1 MPIINVDII
10 WSKEPYDDIRLK
22 NGQIVIEKGEI
33 WLKGQMTFSEWRV
46 FSEAYPANVDFL
58 ADFKKSIRFENT
70 NLDGRKV
77 KVKVQGTYIL
87 SQHSVHFL
95 KGYADL
101 SFKLTE
107 LLYSYQ
113 CEEEENYAI
122 LDVPFMHLTNNLYD
136 LSHYPED
143 LFLSKNE
150 HEYRLCFCD
159 DDKTMLLGNVDNES
173 YLDELL
179 VHISFYFNL
188 IPNIFIRSINS
199 NGRTSV
205 QCSAH
210 KYPFPNEALYH
221 SELPY
226 LLIGE
231 RNDFNY
237 FFANS
242 HWCSLDSDNK
252 RKLKNAIY
260 TFARC
265 KYCDDATQFL
275 LLYSIFDR
283 FVGKF
288 NSDPYTEMRKNFLHY
303 NIDIAKIGE
312 QTDKDLLKLQL
323 ILERS
328 SGKNVVVNNFCLLR
342 HYILHFMSNAE
353 IDDYIS
359 QSNLIDNMRFAAT
372 IIILK
377 ELGFSNVKFKAD
389 WDYLSIMN
397 ES

>member
-1 MPIINVDII
+1 MPIINVDIV
-10 WSKEPYDDIRLK
+10 WSKKPYDDIRLK

-46 FSEAYPANVDFL
+46 FSDAYPANIDFL
-58 ADFKKSIRFENT
+58 ADFKKSMRFENA
-70 NLDGRKV
+70 NIDGRKV
-77 KVKVQGTYIL
+77 MVNVQGTYIL
-87 SQHSVHFL
+87 SRHSVYCF
-95 KGYADL
+95 KGYTDL

-113 CEEEENYAI
+113 CEEEDNYAI
-122 LDVPFMHLTNNLYD
+122 LDVPFMHLTNNLSD
-136 LSHYPED
+136 LNHYPED
-143 LFLSKNE
+143 ILLSKNE
-150 HEYRLCFCD
+150 HEYRLSFCD
-159 DDKTMLLGNVDNES
+159 DDKTMLWGKVDNES

-188 IPNIFIRSINS
+188 IPNIFIRSIN
-199 NGRTSV
+199 NIGRTIV
-205 QCSAH
+205 HCNAH

-288 NSDPYTEMRKNFLHY
+288 NSDPYTEMRRNFLHY
-303 NIDIAKIGE
+303 NIDITKIGE
-312 QTDKDLLKLQL
+312 QTDKNLLKLQL

-328 SGKNVVVNNFCLLR
+328 SGKKVVVNNFCLLR

-353 IDDYIS
+353 IDDFIS

-377 ELGFSNVKFKAD
+377 ELGFSNVKYKAD
-389 WDYLSIMN
+389 WDYLSIMV